1 MRCHAWLYMVSG
13 GSILE
18 WHVPCTPSCLK
29 IYLCHG
35 FFFPS
40 LNSSFTILCSY
51 FCSSLCF
58 LSAPN
63 RQRSHFSLRNFTIKS
78 LYLERKNQTIITP
91 QNSSQKFVSTLYFT
105 HTTSKYRHSLPL
117 FARSPLA
124 SPLALL
130 HV

>member
-1 MRCHAWLYMVSG
+1 MVSG

-18 WHVPCTPSCLK
+18 WRVPCVPSCLK

-35 FFFPS
+35 FFPL

-63 RQRSHFSLRNFTIKS
+63 RQCSPFSLCDFTIKS

-91 QNSSQKFVSTLYFT
+91 QNLSQKFVSTSYNLEISSLLATLRSFAA
-105 HTTSKYRHSLPL
+105 HSPH
-117 FARSPLA
+117 RSLRRTC
-124 SPLALL
+124 SIMSRCL
-130 HV
+130 